1 MSRDRKIKKIFRYD
15 YNYQK
20 FTTSL
25 VISLVLASLGIVSYF
40 FSDKIVGLVILL
52 VMSVVA
58 VFNAFFIIGMQ
69 GIRVNKKQQVVIFDK
84 LLIRRLNIQNI
95 KYVSVS
101 QIPKE
106 NKSVTYGIFHE
117 FFWPNTYIYHCD
129 YVYNQGKVFDINF
142 YMKDGTIETTYFGWL
157 YKSKAKQVQK
167 VEKRLNEFVKTINA
181 LCAR

>member
-1 MSRDRKIKKIFRYD
+1 MKIKFGYD
-15 YNYQK
+15 YNHQK
-20 FTTSL
+20 F
-25 VISLVLASLGIVSYF
+25 VINLMLAIVFFSAGIVCF
-40 FSDKIVGLVILL
+40 FYSDKIAGSIILVI
-52 VMSVVA
+52 MGIVA
-58 VFNAFFIIGMQ
+58 LFNAFFIVKMQ
-69 GIRVNKKQQVVIFDK
+69 GIRVNKKQQVVIFDQR
-84 LLIRRLNIQNI
+84 LIRRLNIQNI

-106 NKSVTYGIFHE
+106 NKSVIYGIFHE

-167 VEKRLNEFVKTINA
+167 VEKRLNEFVKSINA
-181 LCAR
+181 LCGHKHSA

>member
-1 MSRDRKIKKIFRYD
+1 MSRNRKIKKIFRYD

-20 FTTSL
+20 FITSL
-25 VISLVLASLGIVSYF
+25 VISLVFMALGIVSYF

-52 VMSVVA
+52 LMSVVA
-58 VFNAFFIIGMQ
+58 SFNAVFIIGMQ
-69 GIRVNKKQQVVIFDK
+69 GIRVSKKNQIIIVDK
-84 LLIRRLNIQNI
+84 LLIRKLDVQNI
-95 KYVSVS
+95 KYVRIE
-101 QIPKE
+101 QLPKE
-106 NKSVTYGIFHE
+106 NKSILYGFFHE
-117 FFWPNTYIYHCD
+117 FFWPHTYIYHCD

-167 VEKRLNEFVKTINA
+167 VEKRLNEFVKSINA